1 MKLLYTHTASF
12 VILFLL
18 ALLPFAPAQAQ
29 LEQPPNLIL
38 ILADDMGLGDISL
51 HNGGL
56 NRTPR
61 LDRLVEESAW
71 FSRAYSGSPVCT
83 PSRAA
88 LLTGRYPHRTGA
100 VTLNMQRYPEL
111 NRLHKSE
118 KTMADVFADNGYA
131 TGLVGKWHLGEGPAY
146 HPLQRGFQE
155 FEGFKGYDVEDSYFN
170 YRLDIQ
176 GEYQEF
182 SGLYLTDNL
191 TQRAIDF
198 VERHRDGPFFL
209 HLAHYAPHRPL
220 SAPEE
225 LIEDY
230 RQQGFNDSTATVY
243 AMIEV
248 MDKGIGEL
256 LDALD
261 RLELQENTIVIF
273 ASDNGPDPLEGER
286 FNHEMRGTKYT
297 IYEGGIHVP
306 LLVHWPGTVKP
317 GEHDEVIHFT
327 DIFPTLAELCR
338 LKLPNSLKL
347 DGGSIAGLLFDEEIS
362 LPQYR
367 FWQWNRGVPY
377 YSHNA
382 AILEGDWKL
391 VRPYVTQRVPDGE
404 LVEKPVL
411 YNLKEDPQEQ
421 HDLSEK
427 ESLRYDIMRV
437 KLEQWCREV
446 EFSRLNKQ

>member
-1 MKLLYTHTASF
+1 MKVLYTYTTSLLL
-12 VILFLL
+12 VFLL
-18 ALLPFAPAQAQ
+18 EGLPFAPVQAQ
-29 LEQPPNLIL
+29 QERPANVIL

-71 FSRAYSGSPVCT
+71 FTRAYSGSPVCT

-111 NRLHKSE
+111 SRLHKSE

-131 TGLVGKWHLGEGPAY
+131 TALVGKWHLGDGPEY

-155 FEGFKGYDVEDSYFN
+155 FEGFKGYDVPDNYFN

-182 SGLYLTDNL
+182 SGHYLTDNL
-191 TQRAIDF
+191 TERAIKF
-198 VERHRDGPFFL
+198 VERRREGPFFL

-225 LIEDY
+225 LIEEY
-230 RQQGFNDSTATVY
+230 RKQGFNDSTATVY
-243 AMIEV
+243 AMIEI
-248 MDKGIGEL
+248 MDRGIGEL

-261 RLELQENTIVIF
+261 RLGLRQNTIVIF

-286 FNHEMRGTKYT
+286 FNHGMRGTKYT

-306 LLVHWPGTVKP
+306 FLVNWPGAVEP
-317 GEHDEVIHFT
+317 GEHSEVIHFT
-327 DIFPTLAELCR
+327 DVLPTLAELCG
-338 LKLPNSLKL
+338 LKLPSGLQP
-347 DGGSIAGLLFDEEIS
+347 DGGSMAGLLLGKES
-362 LPQYR
+362 KLPQYR
-367 FWQWNRGVPY
+367 FWQWNRGVPW

-391 VRPYVTQRVPDGE
+391 VRPYVTRGVPDGE
-404 LVEKPVL
+404 SAEKPVL

-421 HDLSEK
+421 HDLSEM
-427 ESLRYDIMRV
+427 EPLRYDIMRI
-437 KLEQWCREV
+437 KLEQWRREV
-446 EFSRLNKQ
+446 EFSRLEKK

>member
-1 MKLLYTHTASF
+1 MKKPNSNPTSF
-12 VILFLL
+12 FILFLL
-18 ALLPFAPAQAQ
+18 ASFPFVLAFGQQ
-29 LEQPPNLIL
+29 DRPPNVIL
-38 ILADDMGLGDISL
+38 ILADDMGLGDVAL
-51 HNGGL
+51 FNGGL
-56 NRTPR
+56 NRTPNI
-61 LDRLVEESAW
+61 DRLVKESAW
-71 FSRAYSGSPVCT
+71 FSRTYSGSPVCT

-111 NRLHKSE
+111 NRLHKNE
-118 KTMADVFADNGYA
+118 KTMGDVFADNGYA
-131 TGLVGKWHLGEGPAY
+131 TGLIGKWHLGDGKEY
-146 HPLQRGFQE
+146 HPLKRGFQE
-155 FEGFKGYDVEDSYFN
+155 FEGFKGYDVPDSYFN

-182 SGLYLTDNL
+182 SGQYLTNNL
-191 TQRAIDF
+191 TRRAINF
-198 VERHRDGPFFL
+198 VERHRDEPFFL

-225 LIEDY
+225 LIESY
-230 RQQGFNDSTATVY
+230 RQKGFNDNTATVY

-261 RLELQENTIVIF
+261 NLGLRENTIVIF
-273 ASDNGPDPLEGER
+273 ASDNGPDPLVGER
-286 FNHEMRGTKYT
+286 FNHQMRGTKYT

-306 LLVHWPGTVKP
+306 FLVNWPGVVKP
-317 GEHDEVIHFT
+317 GEHSEVIQFT
-327 DIFPTLAELCR
+327 DVLPTLAELCG
-338 LKLPNSLKL
+338 LELPGELKL
-347 DGGSIAGLLFDEEIS
+347 DGGSMAGLLSGQEVN

-391 VRPYVTQRVPDGE
+391 VRPYVLRGVPMGE
-404 LVEKPVL
+404 STEKPEL
-411 YNLKEDPQEQ
+411 YNLKEDPKEQ
-421 HDLSEK
+421 HDLSEE
-427 ESLRYDIMRV
+427 ESVRYDIMRV
-437 KLEQWCREV
+437 KLEKWCREV
-446 EFSRLNKQ
+446 EFSRLNRK